1 MIVILIIEE
10 KKYPV
15 MYFPCKAL
23 CLQTQINH
31 QRRHP
36 SVLFEHALMFYYN
49 TKPLSSVSNNKKSS
63 ALKELKWRSRRVF
76 FFFFYNFILFCAR
89 RGQGSDLR
97 NTAWVNISELYS
109 APYIIIY
116 IYVLYRALFK
126 AMQIDTNLSKAS
138 IKKSIVL
145 ILVRGIVYNYSVV

>member
-49 TKPLSSVSNNKKSS
+49 TKPLSSQIKKKSS
-63 ALKELKWRSRRVF
+63 ALNELKWRSRLQGLLF
-76 FFFFYNFILFCAR
+76 NFILFCAR
-89 RGQGSDLR
+89 GSQGSDLR

-116 IYVLYRALFK
+116 IYVYVEPFLKRC
-126 AMQIDTNLSKAS
+126 
-138 IKKSIVL
+138 KSIRIQAKRESKNPL
-145 ILVRGIVYNYSVV
+145 Y

>member
-10 KKYPV
+10 KKYSV

-31 QRRHP
+31 QRKHP
-36 SVLFEHALMFYYN
+36 SVVFEHALMFYYN
-49 TKPLSSVSNNKKSS
+49 TKPLSSQIKKKSS
-63 ALKELKWRSRRVF
+63 ALNELKWRSRLQGLLF
-76 FFFFYNFILFCAR
+76 NFILFCAR
-89 RGQGSDLR
+89 GSQGSDLR

-116 IYVLYRALFK
+116 IYVYVGPFLKRC
-126 AMQIDTNLSKAS
+126 
-138 IKKSIVL
+138 KSIRIQAKRESKNPL
-145 ILVRGIVYNYSVV
+145 Y

>member
-31 QRRHP
+31 QRKHP

-49 TKPLSSVSNNKKSS
+49 TKPLSSQIKKKSS
-63 ALKELKWRSRRVF
+63 ALNELKWRSRLQGLF
-76 FFFFYNFILFCAR
+76 FNNFILFCAR

-116 IYVLYRALFK
+116 IYVYVGPFLKRC
-126 AMQIDTNLSKAS
+126 
-138 IKKSIVL
+138 KSIR
-145 ILVRGIVYNYSVV
+145 I

>member
-1 MIVILIIEE
+1 MFIYSNINHRRKETPSYVF
-10 KKYPV
+10 
-15 MYFPCKAL
+15 FPCKA
-23 CLQTQINH
+23 QYHQIQINH

-49 TKPLSSVSNNKKSS
+49 TKPLSSQIKKKSS
-63 ALKELKWRSRRVF
+63 ALNELKWRSRLQGLLF
-76 FFFFYNFILFCAR
+76 NFILFCAR

-116 IYVLYRALFK
+116 IYVYVGPFLKRC
-126 AMQIDTNLSKAS
+126 
-138 IKKSIVL
+138 KSIR
-145 ILVRGIVYNYSVV
+145 I